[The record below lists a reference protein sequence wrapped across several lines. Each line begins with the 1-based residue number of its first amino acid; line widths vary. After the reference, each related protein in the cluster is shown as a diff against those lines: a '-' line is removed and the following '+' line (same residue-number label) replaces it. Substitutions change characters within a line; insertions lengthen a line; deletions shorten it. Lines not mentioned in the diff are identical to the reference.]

1 MAEQAGPNVAP
12 STLGNS
18 RPARDLET
26 VARRKRMIDSA
37 VELAVIGGYEAVQ
50 MRDVAARAEVAI
62 GTLYRHYPS
71 KDHLLLAAL
80 AEQATALRERLA
92 QRPPEGTDAAARTTD
107 VLRRAS
113 RALTR
118 RPELTAALVT
128 ALSSPESDTAGFKQ
142 DVEEVLRAIITTA
155 IDGAEIPDP
164 DGVVRTLGYVWLAVL
179 SAWVSGTLDAQ
190 QMTADLETA
199 AGLLLD
205 RQRVDAISM
214 KPSA

>member
-1 MAEQAGPNVAP
+1 MAEETRPSVAP
-12 STLGNS
+12 GALRNS
-18 RPARDLET
+18 RPARDSET

-92 QRPPEGTDAAARTTD
+92 QRPPEGTGAAARTTD

-128 ALSSPESDTAGFKQ
+128 ALSSPESDTAGSKQ
-142 DVEEVLRAIITTA
+142 DVEEVLRAIITAA
-155 IDGAEIPDP
+155 IDGAEINDP

-179 SAWVSGTLDAQ
+179 SAWVSGTLDTH

-205 RQRVDAISM
+205 H
-214 KPSA
+214 PSADATS

>member
-1 MAEQAGPNVAP
+1 MADETGPSISP
-12 STLGNS
+12 GPLRIS

-37 VELAVIGGYEAVQ
+37 VELAAVGGYDAVQ

-92 QRPPEGTDAAARTTD
+92 QRPPEGADAAARTTD

-155 IDGAEIPDP
+155 IDGAEISDP

-179 SAWVSGTLDAQ
+179 SAWVSGTLDAP
-190 QMTADLETA
+190 QMNADLETA

-205 RQRVDAISM
+205 DPRVDATSM
-214 KPSA
+214 KLRA